1 MRSVRRWLL
10 CAGFVLAR
18 CTCES
23 KPERDNTVAP
33 QPVPTPVAATRDAG
47 VHADVP
53 DAEVRDVSKPDAGAA
68 RAIPPPVVTRRR
80 CPAEMVDVAGA
91 FCIDRHEVSLVD
103 RRRGRALSPFYPP
116 TQKGTL
122 SLLERWQTQRST
134 LGPAWARALAL
145 PQPPAWQLEEDFAP
159 RAVVK
164 PNSIPSGYLDGPSAA
179 RACANAGKRLCSER
193 EWLTACRG
201 ERNRDFPYG
210 DRYVPG
216 ACNVMRRSHPAAIL
230 HDDASIGHLDPRLNL
245 TRDSEGPLLRK
256 TGASPRCAS
265 RWGNDAIYD
274 MVGNLDE
281 WIADP
286 AGTFMGGFYARQT
299 NKGCQSRIASHPYGY
314 YDYSLGTR
322 CCR

>member
-1 MRSVRRWLL
+1 MRSARGWLL
-10 CAGFVLAR
+10 CASLVLAR

-23 KPERDNTVAP
+23 KPERASE
-33 QPVPTPVAATRDAG
+33 PTPPPPAPSSPAPPPFEVARDAG
-47 VHADVP
+47 AAKDS
-53 DAEVRDVSKPDAGAA
+53 ARDAGAA
-68 RAIPPPVVTRRR
+68 RDIAPPVVARRR
-80 CPAEMVDVAGA
+80 CPPEMVDVAGA
-91 FCIDRHEVSLVD
+91 FCIDRHEVSLVE

-116 TQKGTL
+116 TRARTL
-122 SLLERWQTQRST
+122 ALFERWQDERTT
-134 LGPAWARALAL
+134 LGPEWARALAL
-145 PQPPAWQLEEDFAP
+145 PAPPAWQLDEDFAP
-159 RAVVK
+159 RAAVK
-164 PNSIPSGYLDGPSAA
+164 ADTLPSGYLDGPSAA

-201 ERNRDFPYG
+201 QQNRDFPYG

-245 TRDSEGPLLRK
+245 TRDDDGPLLRK

-265 RWGNDAIYD
+265 RWGDDAIYD

-299 NKGCQSRIASHPYGY
+299 SKGCHSRITSHAYGY

-322 CCR
+322 CCRDER